1 MKKILFLAAVL
12 LFPLMVNGQNLN
24 TLDPD
29 EDILPMQLVEE
40 KPSFQ
45 GGDSNTFSK
54 WVNENLV
61 YPEICREN
69 YVQGRVTLQFVVTK
83 DGSIAN
89 VKVLRGVDPLLD
101 KEAIRVVSSAP
112 KWEPGKQR
120 GIPVNVAYTFPV
132 IFRLE

>member
-29 EDILPMQLVEE
+29 EDIIPMQLVEE

-45 GGDSNTFSK
+45 GGDLNTFSK
-54 WVNENLV
+54 WVNEHIV
-61 YPEICREN
+61 YQEKFAEAT
-69 YVQGRVTLQFVVTK
+69 GRVTLKFIVAK
-83 DGSIAN
+83 DGSVVN

-101 KEAIRVVSSAP
+101 KEAVRVVSSSP

-120 GIPVNVAYTFPV
+120 GQAVNVEYTFSV
-132 IFRLE
+132 IFRVR